1 MKAITFN
8 LLAWIMLPI
17 MDGFAKYLS
26 SDLPVLQ
33 ITWARYFFTVAF
45 TLPIMFFFFRKN
57 LVWTDKP
64 KLQLIRGLI
73 LLTAN
78 VCFFYSISIISL
90 AKALTLAFIAPL
102 IVTAFSP
109 IFLGEKVGFRR
120 WSAVIIGFIGSMVV
134 IRPGFVE
141 INLASLAALG
151 TGVMYGFYLI
161 ITRKLS
167 SSDNPLLTLLLT
179 GVVGAIIISFVMPFV
194 WIKPTLN
201 QWSMMAAIGIFACVG
216 HLFIILSLKY
226 ADASKLAP
234 FSYFEIV
241 TNIIIGY
248 YFFSDFPDKWTF
260 LGLFI
265 IILSGIYI
273 SRRENIVKRLK
284 SVSYTHLT
292 LPTKSTV

>member
-8 LLAWIMLPI
+8 LLAWVMLPI

-64 KLQLIRGLI
+64 KLQFIRGLI

-109 IFLGEKVGFRR
+109 IFLGEKVGLRR

-248 YFFSDFPDKWTF
+248 YFFNDFPDKWTF

-284 SVSYTHLT
+284 
-292 LPTKSTV
+292 

>member
-8 LLAWIMLPI
+8 LLAWVMLPI

-273 SRRENIVKRLK
+273 SDQDL
-284 SVSYTHLT
+284 
-292 LPTKSTV
+292 

>member
-8 LLAWIMLPI
+8 LLAWVMLPI

-26 SDLPVLQ
+26 ADLPVLQ

-45 TLPIMFFFFRKN
+45 TFPIMIFFYKN
-57 LVWTDKP
+57 QLKLSDKP
-64 KLQLIRGLI
+64 KLQFIRGLI

-78 VCFFYSISIISL
+78 ICFFYSISVISL

-109 IFLGEKVGFRR
+109 VFLGEKVGFRR
-120 WSAVIIGFIGSMVV
+120 WLAVIIGFIGSLVV

-151 TGVMYGFYLI
+151 TGIMYGFYLI

-167 SSDNPLLTLLLT
+167 TSDNPLLTLLLT
-179 GVVGAIIISFVMPFV
+179 GVVGAVIISCVMPFV
-194 WIKPTLN
+194 WVQPSIN
-201 QWSMMAAIGIFACVG
+201 QWSMMAAIGIFACIG
-216 HLFIILSLKY
+216 HLFLILSLKY

-234 FSYFEIV
+234 FSYFEII

-248 YFFSDFPDKWTF
+248 YFFSDFPDNWTF

-265 IILSGIYI
+265 IVLSGIYI
-273 SRRENIVKRLK
+273 SRRENLVKK
-284 SVSYTHLT
+284 V
-292 LPTKSTV
+292 K

>member
-8 LLAWIMLPI
+8 LLAWVMLPI

-194 WIKPTLN
+194 WVKPTLN

-284 SVSYTHLT
+284 
-292 LPTKSTV
+292 

>member
-8 LLAWIMLPI
+8 LLAWVMLPI

-26 SDLPVLQ
+26 ADLPVLQ
-33 ITWARYFFTVAF
+33 ITWARYFFTVVF
-45 TLPIMFFFFRKN
+45 TFPVMFFFFRKN

-64 KLQLIRGLI
+64 KLQFIRGLI

-78 VCFFYSISIISL
+78 ICFFYSISVISL
-90 AKALTLAFIAPL
+90 AKALTLAFVAPL

-109 IFLGEKVGFRR
+109 IFLDEKVGFRR
-120 WSAVIIGFIGSMVV
+120 WSAVIIGFIGSLVV

-141 INLASLAALG
+141 INLASIAALG

-167 SSDNPLLTLLLT
+167 TSDNPLLTLLLT
-179 GVVGAIIISFVMPFV
+179 GVVGAIIISTVMPFV
-194 WIKPTLN
+194 WVKPTLN
-201 QWSMMAAIGIFACVG
+201 QWSMMAAIGIFACIG
-216 HLFIILSLKY
+216 HLFLILSLKY

-234 FSYFEIV
+234 FSYFEII

-248 YFFSDFPDKWTF
+248 YFFSDFPDNWTF
-260 LGLFI
+260 LDYSLLF
-265 IILSGIYI
+265 
-273 SRRENIVKRLK
+273 
-284 SVSYTHLT
+284 
-292 LPTKSTV
+292 

>member
-1 MKAITFN
+1 MKAIIFN
-8 LLAWIMLPI
+8 LLAWVMLPI

-90 AKALTLAFIAPL
+90 AKALTLALIAPL

-109 IFLGEKVGFRR
+109 IFLGEKVGCRR

-273 SRRENIVKRLK
+273 SRRENIIKRLK
-284 SVSYTHLT
+284 
-292 LPTKSTV
+292 

>member
-8 LLAWIMLPI
+8 LLAWVMLPI

-151 TGVMYGFYLI
+151 TGVMYGFYLK

-284 SVSYTHLT
+284 
-292 LPTKSTV
+292 

>member
-8 LLAWIMLPI
+8 LLAWVMLPI

-26 SDLPVLQ
+26 TDLPVLQ

-45 TLPIMFFFFRKN
+45 TFPIMFLFFRKN

-64 KLQLIRGLI
+64 KLQITRGII

-78 VCFFYSISIISL
+78 ICFFYAISIISL
-90 AKALTLAFIAPL
+90 AKALTLAFVAPL

-109 IFLGEKVGFRR
+109 IFLGERVGFRR
-120 WSAVIIGFIGSMVV
+120 WSAVIIGFIGSLVV

-141 INLASLAALG
+141 INLASIAALG

-167 SSDNPLLTLLLT
+167 TSDNPLLTLFLT

-194 WIKPTLN
+194 WVKPNFN
-201 QWSMMAAIGIFACVG
+201 QWSIMAAIGIFACLG
-216 HLFIILSLKY
+216 HFFLILSLKY

-234 FSYFEIV
+234 FSYFEII

-248 YFFSDFPDKWTF
+248 YFFSDFPDNWTF
-260 LGLFI
+260 FGLFI
-265 IILSGIYI
+265 IVFSGIYI
-273 SRRENIVKRLK
+273 SRRENLVKK
-284 SVSYTHLT
+284 
-292 LPTKSTV
+292 

>member
-1 MKAITFN
+1 MKAVTFN
-8 LLAWIMLPI
+8 LLAWVMLPI

-45 TLPIMFFFFRKN
+45 TFPIMFFFYRNQLK
-57 LVWTDKP
+57 WSEKP
-64 KLQLIRGLI
+64 KLQFLRGLI

-78 VCFFYSISIISL
+78 ICFFYSISVISL
-90 AKALTLAFIAPL
+90 AKALTLAFVAPL

-109 IFLGEKVGFRR
+109 IFLSEKVGLRR
-120 WSAVIIGFIGSMVV
+120 WLAVIIGFIGSLVV

-167 SSDNPLLTLLLT
+167 TSDNPLLTLLLT
-179 GVVGAIIISFVMPFV
+179 GVVGAIIISIVMPFV
-194 WIKPTLN
+194 WVKPTLN

-216 HLFIILSLKY
+216 HLFLILSLKY

-234 FSYFEIV
+234 FSYFEII

-248 YFFSDFPDKWTF
+248 YFFSDFPDNWTF

-265 IILSGIYI
+265 IVISGIYI
-273 SRRENIVKRLK
+273 SRRENLVRNVK
-284 SVSYTHLT
+284 
-292 LPTKSTV
+292 

>member
-1 MKAITFN
+1 MKAIIFN
-8 LLAWIMLPI
+8 LLAWVMLPI

-26 SDLPVLQ
+26 AELPVLQ
-33 ITWARYFFTVAF
+33 RTWARYFFTVVF
-45 TLPIMFFFFRKN
+45 IFPLMLFFFKKY

-78 VCFFYSISIISL
+78 ISFFYSISVISL
-90 AKALTLAFIAPL
+90 PKALTLAFVAPL
-102 IVTAFSP
+102 VVTAFSP
-109 IFLGEKVGFRR
+109 FFLGESVGYRR
-120 WSAVIIGFIGSMVV
+120 WAAVIIGFIGSLVV
-134 IRPGFVE
+134 IRPGFLE

-151 TGVMYGFYLI
+151 TGIMYGFYLI

-167 SSDNPLLTLLLT
+167 TSDNPLLTLLLT
-179 GVVGAIIISFVMPFV
+179 GVVGAIIATTFMPFV
-194 WIKPTLN
+194 WVSPTFN
-201 QWSMMAAIGIFACVG
+201 QWFIMAAIGLFACIG

-241 TNIIIGY
+241 TNIIIAY
-248 YFFSDFPDKWTF
+248 YFFGDFPDSWTF

-265 IILSGIYI
+265 IVFSGIYI
-273 SRRENIVKRLK
+273 SRRENIVKNIK
-284 SVSYTHLT
+284 I
-292 LPTKSTV
+292 

>member
-8 LLAWIMLPI
+8 LLAWVMLPI

-78 VCFFYSISIISL
+78 ICFFYSISIISL

-179 GVVGAIIISFVMPFV
+179 GVVGAIIISFIMPFV

-284 SVSYTHLT
+284 
-292 LPTKSTV
+292 